1 MIGQEVARQA
11 FRGICGGGVTREA
24 EERDRSWR

>member
-1 MIGQEVARQA
+1 MIGREVEKKA
-11 FRGICGGGVTREA
+11 FRGICGDGVTREV

>member
-1 MIGQEVARQA
+1 MIGRAVEKKA

-24 EERDRSWR
+24 EERDRIWR